1 MENEIGGQK
10 YRGQQVW
17 RGITNAS
24 YGGDMV
30 GTGQDKEGNNWQR
43 VRKSE
48 MPETILMGGCSV
60 DNGLIKKE
68 KMGAVGVSLDN
79 DALSQL

>member
-1 MENEIGGQK
+1 
-10 YRGQQVW
+10 
-17 RGITNAS
+17 
-24 YGGDMV
+24 MV

-79 DALSQL
+79 DALS